1 MRRIG
6 ILGGVFDP
14 VHFGHLSMAELA
26 RSNFGLDQVI
36 FVPAGIPP
44 HKQSVTTSACD
55 RLKMLRLALAD
66 HPYFT
71 IWEGEVNKSGCAYT
85 VDTISDLS
93 GEYPDAKLYFI
104 IGADNLSEILKWHYS
119 NEILSRVTLC
129 AAKRPGYDIKR
140 PDAMRDADIEMF
152 NGPLWGLSS
161 TILRDYLKSGL
172 SCKFLTPDA
181 VLAYITEN
189 GLYGQQSQR

>member
-1 MRRIG
+1 MKRIG

-26 RSNFGLDQVI
+26 RSNFQLDQVI

-44 HKQSVTTSACD
+44 HKQTVTTSAAD
-55 RLKMLRLALAD
+55 RLKMLKLVVENLP
-66 HPYFT
+66 HFS

-93 GEYPDAKLYFI
+93 GLYPNVKLYFI
-104 IGADNLSEILKWHYS
+104 IGADNLNEILTWHYS
-119 NEILSRVTLC
+119 DEILNKVTLC
-129 AAKRPGYDIKR
+129 VAGRPGFDITR
-140 PDAMRDADIEMF
+140 PGALSNADIETF
-152 NGPLWGLSS
+152 NGPEWGLSS
-161 TILRDYLKSGL
+161 TILRKYLKNGL

-181 VLAYITEN
+181 VLAYIREN
-189 GLYGQQSQR
+189 GLYGHS